1 MKLKCPVC
9 KEFLNSNFVCKN
21 GHQYF
26 MDEGVLKLMTPEFS
40 ETLTSWLLDFE
51 SFRKDS
57 IQKLDYNNLPKSGI
71 AIDKHIWKA
80 RTQDLDI
87 ILALVDGSCKY
98 VLDVGSW
105 NGWLANNLLKKGLTV
120 TAIDYFTNDLDGMK
134 AKKFYQN
141 SNWNSVQMDL
151 EDLSVFDSQ
160 FDLIILNRCLPYFT
174 DLNKLIDSCY
184 KLLSSN
190 GQLIITG
197 INVSD
202 KNQGEAEELKK
213 AKIDFKKKY
222 NQEVFFK
229 PTKGYIDDKDIE
241 QLQSKNV
248 KLFLYPNLKNLI
260 KKKWLGK
267 GNRTYYGIYKNI

>member
-9 KEFLNSNFVCKN
+9 KELLNSNFLCEN
-21 GHQYF
+21 DHQYF

-40 ETLTSWLLDFE
+40 EKLSAWLLDFE

-71 AIDKHIWKA
+71 AVDKHIWKA

-87 ILALVDGSCKY
+87 ILALVDGNCKH
-98 VLDVGSW
+98 VLEIGSW
-105 NGWLANNLLKKGLTV
+105 NGWLANNLSKKGLKV
-120 TAIDYFTNDLDGMK
+120 TAIDYFTDELDGMK

-141 SNWNSVQMDL
+141 SDWNSIQMDL

-160 FDLIILNRCLPYFT
+160 FDLIVINRCLPYFT
-174 DLNKLIDSCY
+174 NINKLLDNCY

-190 GQLIITG
+190 GKLIITG
-197 INVSD
+197 INIVN
-202 KNQGEAEELKK
+202 KEATELEL
-213 AKIDFKKKY
+213 AKIDFKNKHNKPLL
-222 NQEVFFK
+222 FK
-229 PTKGYIDDKDIE
+229 SFKGYLDKVDLENIIQME
-241 QLQSKNV
+241 IKV
-248 KLFLYPNLKNLI
+248 FLYPNLKNLI

-267 GNRTYYGIYKNI
+267 ENVTYYGVYTK